1 MIDYILS
8 DKRDALVVFFLN
20 MIFRSRLLQN
30 NDLPSNIDK
39 CIIAEYRPIFKILYQ
54 DILSV
59 RFLQGFY

>member
-8 DKRDALVVFFLN
+8 DKRDALGFFFLN

-39 CIIAEYRPIFKILYQ
+39 CIIAEYRPISKILYQ

>member
-8 DKRDALVVFFLN
+8 DKRDALGFFFLN

-39 CIIAEYRPIFKILYQ
+39 CIIAEYRPIF
-54 DILSV
+54 
-59 RFLQGFY
+59 

>member
-8 DKRDALVVFFLN
+8 DKRDALVFFFLN